1 FVRLTSYT
9 SAGSRD
15 LCPCPTRRSSDLCAD
30 RALRGGAREGMVER
44 TGGAPGVAA
53 EPPHR
58 RRQPSEAQRQQPETL
73 DRARAPIIPL
83 ELVVAHAG
91 AKVAEEL
98 PQHPGARRRRA
109 RRPGREPTLDAA
121 EPVA

>member
-53 EPPHR
+53 EPPQR

-83 ELVVAHAG
+83 ELDRKSTRLNSSHGSISYAVFCL
-91 AKVAEEL
+91 KKNK
-98 PQHPGARRRRA
+98 
-109 RRPGREPTLDAA
+109 
-121 EPVA
+121 